1 MDGAHQRYACQKATH
16 PHKDTLILQVP
27 LGNTGLTVSELA
39 LGCMTY
45 GDPKRGLHTWT
56 LTEDQSQPFFKQ
68 AIELGITHWD
78 TANVYQQG
86 TSEEFVGRAVKRY
99 SRREHVQIATK
110 VWGRMHDGPTGAG
123 LSAPAIREQLDASL
137 ARLETDYIDLYYIH
151 RFDAQTPVEETMEAL
166 HAAVTAGKVRAL
178 GASSMF
184 AWQFAKL
191 QTAAAVNGWTPFA
204 AMQNQ
209 YNLIK
214 REDERELIPMCA
226 DMGVSLVPYSPLG
239 KGRLTRP
246 WGAQTARSSADA
258 VAETF
263 DSPHDAG
270 VIDALQRVAAAREV
284 PMAHVALAWVRSH
297 GVVASP
303 IIGAT
308 KPHHLADAVAG
319 LDVTLTAAELEEL
332 EAPYVPQAPYW
343 Y

>member
-1 MDGAHQRYACQKATH
+1 
-16 PHKDTLILQVP
+16 
-27 LGNTGLTVSELA
+27 
-39 LGCMTY
+39 
-45 GDPKRGLHTWT
+45 
-56 LTEDQSQPFFKQ
+56 
-68 AIELGITHWD
+68 
-78 TANVYQQG
+78 
-86 TSEEFVGRAVKRY
+86 KRY

-123 LSAPAIREQLDASL
+123 LSAPALRAQLDASL
-137 ARLETDYIDLYYIH
+137 ARLATDSVVLYYIH
-151 RFDAQTPVEETMEAL
+151 RLDAQTPVEETMEAL

-226 DMGVSLVPYSPLG
+226 DMDVSLVPYSPLG

-270 VIDALQRVAAAREV
+270 VIDALQRVATARDL
-284 PMAHVALAWVRSH
+284 PMAHVALAWARSH
-297 GVVASP
+297 PVVPSP
-303 IIGAT
+303 TIGAT

-319 LDVTLTAAELEEL
+319 LDVTLPAEEIQEL